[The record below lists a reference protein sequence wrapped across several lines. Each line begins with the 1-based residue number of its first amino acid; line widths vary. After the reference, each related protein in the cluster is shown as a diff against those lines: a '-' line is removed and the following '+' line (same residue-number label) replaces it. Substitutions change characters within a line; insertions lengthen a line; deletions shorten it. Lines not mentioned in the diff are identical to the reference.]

1 MNDCLFKPLSLTL
14 LGQWIGGIT
23 PASPASVFDLQSLC
37 LLTGSNPAQ
46 TRRLLVELLKSSRL
60 DRQELLT
67 LSPADDRE
75 GLTVVAHKIKGAARI
90 AQASRL
96 IECCDALEDACQQAL
111 PSLEIGRRWQATS
124 QAMLELEQALQHQL
138 ALADQ
143 GTVSES

>member
-1 MNDCLFKPLSLTL
+1 
-14 LGQWIGGIT
+14 
-23 PASPASVFDLQSLC
+23 VFDLQSLC